1 MGVWWFDIC
10 YLDGFGIELV
20 GLLNLLWNKSLLV
33 VVVGV
38 VGVGVGLVGV
48 VGWDGLVQVVGV
60 GSVVVRVLNFVIII
74 IW

>member
-38 VGVGVGLVGV
+38 VGVGVGLVDV
-48 VGWDGLVQVVGV
+48 VGWDGLV
-60 GSVVVRVLNFVIII
+60 
-74 IW
+74 